1 MPTDTPSPAVSTHH
15 KPWYKVLYI
24 QVLIAIFLGILVGHL
39 NPNLG
44 KELKPLGD
52 GFIALIKMMIAPV
65 IFCTV
70 VHGISSMGDL
80 KRVGR
85 VGLKALIY
93 FEAVSTVAL
102 AVGLLVGEILKP
114 GAGFNIDPS
123 TMDAKAVATYVTK
136 AKEDGIVAHLMGI
149 IPDSYIG
156 ALARGD
162 LLQVLLISILSGFAI
177 ALLGKAGEPISHAI
191 DQAAKVFFKIIALIV
206 RVAPIGAFGAMAF
219 TVGAYGIG
227 SLWNLIALIG
237 TFYLTSV
244 LFVLIVLGSIARLS
258 GFSIL
263 RFIAYIKDELLIVLG
278 TSSSETVLP
287 QMIEKMQHLGA
298 SKSVV
303 GLVIP
308 TGYSFNLDGTN
319 IYMTLATLFLAQATN
334 THLTIWQELGILGIA
349 IITSK
354 GASGVTGAGFIT
366 LAATLAIVPDIPIQS
381 LAILVGIDKFMSECR
396 ALTNL
401 IGNGVACVVIS
412 LSEGELDKEALHET
426 MAHPIALGEA
436 LEPGGALRRLTAK
449 RHEPITIYGIKN
461 CDTMKKARAWLDGHG
476 VAYDFHDYKT
486 AGIAKDKLKQ
496 WSDEVGWETLLNRAG
511 TTFRQLPDADKDGLN
526 EKKALALMLNQPS
539 MIKRPV
545 LDLGKKRL
553 VGFKPEVY
561 AKEVK
566 AKKVG

>member
-1 MPTDTPSPAVSTHH
+1 MRSGANHMTQVAIQPAVQRRHQ
-15 KPWYKVLYI
+15 PWYKILYV
-24 QVLIAIFLGILVGHL
+24 QVLIAIVLGVLIGYFF
-39 NPNLG
+39 PDLG

-52 GFIALIKMMIAPV
+52 AFIALIKMMIAPV

-85 VGLKALIY
+85 VGLKSLIY
-93 FEAVSTVAL
+93 FEMVSTVAL
-102 AVGLLVGEILKP
+102 AMGLLVGEILKP
-114 GAGFNIDPS
+114 GAGFNIDPATIDPKS
-123 TMDAKAVATYVTK
+123 VATYVTK
-136 AKEDGIVAHLMGI
+136 AKEDGIVAHLMAI
-149 IPDSYIG
+149 IPDSYVG

-177 ALLGKAGEPISHAI
+177 AFLGKPGEAIASAI
-191 DQAAKVFFKIIALIV
+191 DQAAKVFFKIIAMIV

-219 TVGAYGIG
+219 TVGAFGID
-227 SLWNLIALIG
+227 SLWRLIALIG
-237 TFYLTSV
+237 TFYLTSI

-263 RFIAYIKDELLIVLG
+263 RFIAYIKDELLIVPG

-349 IITSK
+349 MITSK

-366 LAATLAIVPDIPIQS
+366 LPQTLAIVPDIPISS

-396 ALTNL
+396 ALPNL

-412 LSEGELDKEALHET
+412 RSEGELDADKLHET
-426 MAHPIALGEA
+426 MAHPIALGEEM
-436 LEPGGALRRLTAK
+436 EPGGA
-449 RHEPITIYGIKN
+449 
-461 CDTMKKARAWLDGHG
+461 
-476 VAYDFHDYKT
+476 
-486 AGIAKDKLKQ
+486 
-496 WSDEVGWETLLNRAG
+496 
-511 TTFRQLPDADKDGLN
+511 
-526 EKKALALMLNQPS
+526 
-539 MIKRPV
+539 
-545 LDLGKKRL
+545 
-553 VGFKPEVY
+553 
-561 AKEVK
+561 
-566 AKKVG
+566 